1 MKSRTTPRLLGALA
15 LALGSWLPIGALADS
30 PAPSPNVPATDE
42 AVTLNP
48 LIVTGSNIPT
58 AADATDVPVTVVS
71 SQDIESTGENANLL
85 DILRKQ
91 IPAFGGRSSTGNANA
106 TNANQNTAGGSEIQ
120 LRNLDTLVLINGRRI
135 AASGANGDNG
145 GKSFVDVNQIPTA
158 AIDHVEVLTD
168 GASAIYGS
176 DAVGGVINIILKS
189 DYQGSEIG
197 GRFAVTPNKGEYT
210 EKSGYFVAGS
220 SKDGVSLTVTGSW
233 SETAPLW
240 QNQRAFIATNLQ
252 AKSSYPGIAGG
263 DFLNPTLNS
272 PSQANTVGLAAVA
285 PSYAALVANGT
296 YGSTIPLFNLSPYQT
311 ILQQTD
317 QKAITAVGTIEIVPK
332 TLTAFGDFMLSDTHA
347 FLQTNGFL
355 NNLASVTVPA
365 GAPYNPLTVAA
376 TGVVVGRLGF
386 PLETFDHGKGDRV
399 TGGFRGDINDNW
411 SWEIGGTYSEEQLFQ
426 DLANELF
433 MPNVNLAVAGGYNSA
448 GVATPGGNYSQVIVE
463 NGYPGTTTYTYQP
476 ALDPFARDTVSAAS
490 IANLY
495 GTEVIDTSSILKG
508 VDAKLVGT
516 PFNLPA
522 GKFAIAVGA
531 AYRIESLEATPDQNS
546 YALSISPANHNWGSG
561 GVFFG
566 PFSHDRGITSFWAE
580 VRLPIT
586 SPTWNVVGLHALDLS
601 LAGRDE
607 NYSGTGRS
615 DVPKIGL
622 RWQPIDDQVTFRY
635 TYSKA
640 FTAPDMWHQYGPPS
654 VTASSSA
661 TFFQSNLG
669 PTYPLPA
676 NHSYSYF
683 SGNGN
688 NPDLQPSHA
697 WSRSFGVVISPKA
710 VKGLTIAVNYADV
723 FQKGLAAGAGA
734 GNDIASV
741 NALGAASPDF
751 SAVAIGGIPGTPGSS
766 QALLTAPGG
775 LYNYLSSPG
784 YKGDIYIA
792 DHFIN
797 SGGLHVEAVD
807 FNPEYRIATASMGT
821 FTLGTD
827 GTWMDHFLFS
837 AIPGAP
843 FYEFAGYSTNTQTEA
858 GSFPHLSFYSTLDWK
873 YHSMEAIIGNT
884 YMSSMIDIG
893 TPASGLTYAPANY
906 LLSHPAVSVASY
918 TAWDLQFNYTVNKRT
933 AARLFSWLRGATFGV
948 GCNNVFNLMPPYAG
962 ISQAAANNNNN
973 ADVTEYSPIGRLYYV
988 QGSVKF

>member
-1 MKSRTTPRLLGALA
+1 MNYRSILRPVGILA
-15 LALGSWLPIGALADS
+15 LASGALIAPKALAADAGQAAAA
-30 PAPSPNVPATDE
+30 PAGEEPVAL
-42 AVTLNP
+42 AP
-48 LIVTGSNIPT
+48 LVVTGSNIPT
-58 AADATDVPVTVVS
+58 SADTTDVPVTIVS
-71 SQDIESTGENANLL
+71 SQDIADTGDNANLL
-85 DILRKQ
+85 DILRKE

-120 LRNLDTLVLINGRRI
+120 LRNLDTLVLINGRRV

-176 DAVGGVINIILKS
+176 DAVGGVINIILKTN
-189 DYQGSEIG
+189 YQGSEIG
-197 GRFAVTPNKGEYT
+197 GRFAISQNKGDYT
-210 EKSGYFVAGS
+210 EKSGYFVAGAS
-220 SKDGVSLTVTGSW
+220 TNGVSLTVTGSW

-240 QNQRAFIATNLQ
+240 QNQRAFIASNLQ
-252 AKSSYPGIAGG
+252 AKSSFPGIAGG
-263 DFLNPTLNS
+263 DFLSPGINS
-272 PSQANTVGLAAVA
+272 PSQSNPVGLAATA
-285 PSYAALVANGT
+285 PSFAALVANGT
-296 YGSTIPLFNLSPYQT
+296 YQSGVPLFNLSPYQT
-311 ILQQTD
+311 ILQQTN
-317 QKAITAVGTIEIVPK
+317 QKAITAAGTVEIVPK
-332 TLTAFGDFMLSDTHA
+332 HLTGFGDLVISDTHA

-376 TGVVVGRLGF
+376 TGVIAGTLAL
-386 PLETFDHGKGDRV
+386 PLKTFDYGRGERI
-399 TGGFRGDINDNW
+399 TGGFRGEINDDW
-411 SWEIGGTYSEEQLFQ
+411 SWEIGGTYSGERLEQ

-433 MPNVNLAVAGGYNSA
+433 MPNITLAVAGGYNSA
-448 GVATPGGNYSQVIVE
+448 NVKTPGGNYSQVIQE
-463 NGYPGTTTYTYQP
+463 STYPAATNLVYQP
-476 ALDPFARDTVSAAS
+476 ALDPFARQTVSAAS

-495 GTEVIDTSSILKG
+495 GTEVILTSSILKG
-508 VDAKLVGT
+508 VDTKLVGT
-516 PFNLPA
+516 PFSLPA

-531 AYRIESLEATPDQNS
+531 AYRIESLSATPDLNS
-546 YALSISPANHNWGSG
+546 YALSINPAYHNWGAG

-566 PFSHDRGITSFWAE
+566 PFSHERSITSFWAE
-580 VRLPIT
+580 TRLPIT

-622 RWQPIDDQVTFRY
+622 RWQPVDDQVTFRY

-654 VTASSSA
+654 VTAASSA

-688 NPDLQPSHA
+688 NPNLQPSHA
-697 WSRSFGVVISPKA
+697 WSRSAGVVISPKA
-710 VKGLTIAVNYADV
+710 IKGLTISVNYVNV

-741 NALGAASPDF
+741 NALGSASPDF

-766 QALLTAPGG
+766 QTLLAAPGG
-775 LYNYLSSPG
+775 LYNYVNSPG

-797 SGGLHVEAVD
+797 SGGLHVEAFD
-807 FNPEYRIATASMGT
+807 FNPEYTFRTESMGT

-858 GSFPHLSFYSTLDWK
+858 GSFPRLSFYTTLDWK
-873 YHSMEAIIGNT
+873 YHEFEGVIGNS
-884 YMSSMIDIG
+884 YMSSMTDVG

-906 LLSHPAVSVASY
+906 LLTHPAVPISY
-918 TAWDLQFNYTVNKRT
+918 YTSWDLQLNYTVSRAT
-933 AARLFSWLRGATFGV
+933 AQRLAGWLRGSTFGV
-948 GCNNVFNLMPPYAG
+948 GVNDLFNRMPPYAG

-973 ADVTEYSPIGRLYYV
+973 VDVTEYSPIGRLYYV
-988 QGSVKF
+988 SGTVKF